1 MRVRFIRAAMDRA
14 MQDLPSMATQTFDYD
29 LHDHAGARWLAG
41 VSTPVLLVLLTGFLM
56 LAYPH
61 L

>member
-1 MRVRFIRAAMDRA
+1 VDRA
-14 MQDLPSMATQTFDYD
+14 MQDLPSMATRTFDYD

-41 VSTPVLLVLLTGFLM
+41 ATLPVLFVVLTGILM